1 MPEIPSAKQIQAD
14 GLDLAEMN
22 LLLLKKVEEMTLHM
36 IDQQKQILEMKAEI
50 KKKNEDTTNESQ
62 SRK

>member
-1 MPEIPSAKQIQAD
+1 
-14 GLDLAEMN
+14 MN
-22 LLLLKKVEEMTLHM
+22 LLLLKKIEEMTLHM

-50 KKKNEDTTNESQ
+50 RKKNEDTANESQ

>member
-50 KKKNEDTTNESQ
+50 KKKE
-62 SRK
+62 